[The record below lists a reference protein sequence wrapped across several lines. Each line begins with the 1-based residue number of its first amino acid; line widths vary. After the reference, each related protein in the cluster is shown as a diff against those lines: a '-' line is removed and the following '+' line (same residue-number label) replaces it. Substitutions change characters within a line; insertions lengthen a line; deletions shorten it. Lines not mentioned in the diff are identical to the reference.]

1 MNEYDYI
8 IDAFTRDG
16 NNTNLEVDNLTVGCI
31 ESKNNNFSLDSN
43 GNLTVN
49 SITTSGGGIDFD
61 RIYPIGAVYISVVNT
76 NPGTLFGGTW
86 EAINGRFLL
95 AEDTNHVAGTT
106 GGEATH
112 SLLETEMP
120 SHTHVVSN
128 SGGHNHNQYFVEF
141 RWPSNYSG
149 TKLVGRP
156 YSMGA
161 QNTNERMNTTD
172 GSHSHSVGSSGD
184 GLPHNNM
191 PPYLSVYMWKRT
203 M

>member
-61 RIYPIGAVYISVVNT
+61 RIYPVGSVYISVSNT

-86 EAINGRFLL
+86 EAISGKFLL
-95 AEDTNHVAGTT
+95 AQDTNHAAGTT
-106 GGEATH
+106 GGEENVT
-112 SLLETEMP
+112 LTLNQMP
-120 SHTHVVSN
+120 QHNHAVTGGDHSHTANFLEVRSRIYNQDSN
-128 SGGHNHNQYFVEF
+128 DCARIYNASYDTQ
-141 RWPSNYSG
+141 
-149 TKLVGRP
+149 GRI
-156 YSMGA
+156 
-161 QNTNERMNTTD
+161 TTD
-172 GSHSHSVGSSGD
+172 NGSHSHTVSQVGANA
-184 GLPHNNM
+184 PHNNM

-203 M
+203 L

>member
-61 RIYPIGAVYISVVNT
+61 RIYPVGAIYLSVVNT

-86 EAINGRFLL
+86 EQIKDVFLL
-95 AEDTNHVAGTT
+95 SAGDTYIGGST

-112 SLLETEMP
+112 QLTTSEMP
-120 SHTHVVSN
+120 QHRHRIGYRHGARLST
-128 SGGHNHNQYFVEF
+128 SGTYYTVGGSEEDGGGGYGY
-141 RWPSNYSG
+141 SNYTG
-149 TKLVGRP
+149 
-156 YSMGA
+156 
-161 QNTNERMNTTD
+161 
-172 GSHSHSVGSSGD
+172 SGD
-184 GLPHNNM
+184 SHNNM
-191 PPYLSVYMWKRT
+191 PPYVTVYMWKRT
-203 M
+203 L